1 MGFMDGYRKA
11 VQSSQ
16 DEKRLKQGKYVPPRD
31 PEEIEQRRKLL
42 EVLSQGDLSVIDPV
56 PSDRVPVM
64 MKKNE
69 ICYACV
75 NGAQLWE
82 DRAVRTTTGGYGG
95 PRIRVAK
102 GVSFGVGGF
111 GAQSTSHDERKHIDT
126 GAFLLTN
133 KRVIFTGKGK
143 TIEFSLNK
151 ILAIDSIPLEGIRV
165 NWSNKQK
172 AEYYLG
178 GFDGDIVSATIKGL
192 ISNLED

>member
-16 DEKRLKQGKYVPPRD
+16 DEKRLKQGKYVPPRN
-31 PEEIEQRRKLL
+31 PEEIEQRHKLL
-42 EVLSQGDLSVIDPV
+42 EVLSQGDLSVIDPI
-56 PSDRVPVM
+56 PSDRVPVI

-133 KRVIFTGKGK
+133 KRIIFTGKGK
-143 TIEFSLNK
+143 TIEFPLDK
-151 ILAIDSIPLEGIRV
+151 IISVDPISLEGVRV
-165 NWSNKQK
+165 NRSNKQK

-178 GFDGDIVSATIKGL
+178 GFDGDTVAAAIKGL
-192 ISNLED
+192 IKNIPE